1 MRALSLEQFN
11 NKGIDKTFFSVNS
24 VNTRVNMLEVKLA
37 QNRRKYNSQLRNG
50 ILIADLHKL

>member
-1 MRALSLEQFN
+1 MGALSLEQFN
-11 NKGIDKTFFSVNS
+11 NKGIDKIFLSVNS

>member
-11 NKGIDKTFFSVNS
+11 NKGIDKNFLSVNS

>member
-1 MRALSLEQFN
+1 MGALSLEQFN
-11 NKGIDKTFFSVNS
+11 NKGIDKNFLSVNS

>member
-1 MRALSLEQFN
+1 MGGLSLEQFN
-11 NKGIDKTFFSVNS
+11 NKGIDKNFFSVNS

-37 QNRRKYNSQLRNG
+37 QNRCKYNSQLRNG

>member
-1 MRALSLEQFN
+1 MGALSLEQFN
-11 NKGIDKTFFSVNS
+11 NKGIDKNFLSVNS

-37 QNRRKYNSQLRNG
+37 QNRRKYNPQLRNG

>member
-1 MRALSLEQFN
+1 MGGLSLEQFN
-11 NKGIDKTFFSVNS
+11 NKGIDKIFFRVNS
-24 VNTRVNMLEVKLA
+24 VITRVNMLEVKLA